1 MPEEENRMKAT
12 KEAVIEAATQLER
25 DGRAFYEQAAE
36 RASTEA
42 VRKMF
47 QSLANDEVKH
57 EQWLKEL
64 AGARLSPT
72 GESKALHDRLR
83 TIFADVPTEE
93 RETIAG
99 STDDRKAIDVAITRE
114 IKAMQAYAQWAGE
127 CDDADV
133 RALCL
138 KLVDV
143 ETFHKRAL
151 ENTIDY
157 LDHTADWFMEEE
169 QWSFDG
175 G

>member
-1 MPEEENRMKAT
+1 MKAT
-12 KEAVIEAATQLER
+12 KEAVMQAAIELELDGRRFYEEAAR
-25 DGRAFYEQAAE
+25 S
-36 RASTEA
+36 ASTES

-47 QSLANDEVKH
+47 QSFANDEIKH
-57 EQWLKEL
+57 EQWFREL
-64 AGARLSPT
+64 ADRELSAT
-72 GESKALHDRLR
+72 DESQALHDRLR
-83 TIFADVPTEE
+83 TIFADVPKEE
-93 RETIAG
+93 RETVAG
-99 STDDRKAIDVAITRE
+99 SEDDRKAIDVAIGRE
-114 IKAMQAYAQWAGE
+114 EKAMEAYATWASE
-127 CDDADV
+127 CDDGEV

-138 KLVDV
+138 KLVDI